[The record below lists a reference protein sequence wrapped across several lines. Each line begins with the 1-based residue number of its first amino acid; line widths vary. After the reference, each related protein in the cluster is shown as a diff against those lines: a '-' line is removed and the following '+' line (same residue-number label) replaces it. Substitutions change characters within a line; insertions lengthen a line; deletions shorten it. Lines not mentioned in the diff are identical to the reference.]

1 MSKWTKTRLNKLA
14 NNIQKEKI
22 VYVSQMGSSVH
33 AQGPYKH
40 LTPGNPDFQKRCK
53 FSVFSHSF
61 GKQFPQKL
69 RWQAVKWKLRLRRR
83 RERGDGFS
91 LPLPSTP
98 SSSRF
103 LSPLGEPSVSPLSF
117 TPQCWQTGQTSWVG
131 PWCQWVGT
139 AAEVKRNRGG
149 RRKGDT

>member
-1 MSKWTKTRLNKLA
+1 MSKRTKTRLNKFA

-33 AQGPYKH
+33 AQGPYEH

-53 FSVFSHSF
+53 FSVFSHFFS
-61 GKQFPQKL
+61 KQFPQKL
-69 RWQAVKWKLRLRRR
+69 RWQAVKWKLRRR

-91 LPLPSTP
+91 LPLLLPLP
-98 SSSRF
+98 PRLASSLLF
-103 LSPLGEPSVSPLSF
+103 GGANLGVSPLSY
-117 TPQCWQTGQTSWVG
+117 TTVLTDGSDKLSWPVMSVG
-131 PWCQWVGT
+131 GYCCRGEEKW
-139 AAEVKRNRGG
+139 GG